1 MLYPQNG
8 SIAKGSRRSLPTV
21 PVAAAVVS
29 EERID
34 PKKTPWSQSR
44 DWKISGMT
52 LARRP
57 PKRMASIGTPA
68 GSSHSG
74 AIAGSWDA
82 GDVKRELGCAAGV
95 PRSFDQSWPFQ
106 SMSPTGGSP
115 MPSHQMSPSA
125 VRAVLV
131 NMVLAS
137 IESIAFGLVCML
149 VPGATPKNPAS
160 GLMAWSRPSG
170 PGFIQ
175 QMSSPTVSTFQ
186 PGSVGTSIARLVLPH
201 ALGNAPVT

>member
-34 PKKTPWSQSR
+34 PKKTPWFQSR

-82 GDVKRELGCAAGV
+82 GDLLALHRSGGPCGGV
-95 PRSFDQSWPFQ
+95 DL
-106 SMSPTGGSP
+106 TTLLC
-115 MPSHQMSPSA
+115 
-125 VRAVLV
+125 VLWH
-131 NMVLAS
+131 AP
-137 IESIAFGLVCML
+137 GML
-149 VPGATPKNPAS
+149 VSFPLLA
-160 GLMAWSRPSG
+160 MSRPDNRDAWAILRWGLFVKSK
-170 PGFIQ
+170 
-175 QMSSPTVSTFQ
+175 S
-186 PGSVGTSIARLVLPH
+186 
-201 ALGNAPVT
+201 